1 MKFPKHC
8 TCQLSLEVQTFHD
21 RNGRETYAL
30 CCLVCGNRRGP
41 SIKASEATKNGKPP
55 AWTTWIKEEYD
66 AQYKQKLLDWQLYN
80 RNCDEQKSVEKKQRY
95 KEYLQTSAWTRK
107 RSQVMQRE
115 NYLCEGCRDFRATVV
130 HHMTYDHIG
139 QELLY
144 ELRALCANCH
154 EKAHG
159 PKTTL

>member
-1 MKFPKHC
+1 MEFPEHC
-8 TCQLSLEVQTFHD
+8 TCQLSLEIQTFHD

-41 SIKASEATKNGKPP
+41 SIKASEANKNGKPP
-55 AWTTWIKEEYD
+55 FANMKIKEEYA
-66 AQYKQKLLDWQLYN
+66 AQRKQKLLDWQLYN
-80 RNCDEQKSVEKKQRY
+80 RNSYEEESVGKKQRY
-95 KEYLQTSAWTRK
+95 KDYLQTSVWARK
-107 RSQVMQRE
+107 RSQVMKRE
-115 NYLCEGCRDFRATVV
+115 NYLCEGCCDSRATVV